1 MAKKRSKPVVNH
13 SRRVALGSQAK
24 KKTWTVA
31 IYMTADGS
39 SGSND
44 LDQVAIRELGD
55 IVLAASTAP
64 NGNKTGAPIDHINV
78 AVQLDLS
85 GVNGMLQMTVEND
98 GNVGAASL
106 RRRTLPATTRSRI
119 FLNGF
124 RTSVRRSTTSFS
136 SGATVLDQSSWLV
149 TSK

>member
-13 SRRVALGSQAK
+13 SRRVALDAKAK

-55 IVLAASTAP
+55 IVLAASTPP
-64 NGNKTGAPIDHINV
+64 NGNKNGAPIDHINV

-85 GVNGMLQMTVEND
+85 GVNGMLQMTVEKNGD
-98 GNVGAASL
+98 VRG
-106 RRRTLPATTRSRI
+106 R
-119 FLNGF
+119 FLEEKN
-124 RTSVRRSTTSFS
+124 
-136 SGATVLDQSSWLV
+136 
-149 TSK
+149 